1 MRVVVVMSNTNVKEQ
16 IDVDAEVL
24 DARTR
29 LARMRRR
36 SLNLPLAKIE
46 DNPRTRRIIERNR
59 AIERYLKRKH

>member
-1 MRVVVVMSNTNVKEQ
+1 MMSNTNVKEQ

-29 LARMRRR
+29 LARIRR

-46 DNPRTRRIIERNR
+46 DNPRTRRIIERN
-59 AIERYLKRKH
+59 

>member
-1 MRVVVVMSNTNVKEQ
+1 VMSNTNVKEQ
-16 IDVDAEVL
+16 IDV